1 MSKKARKDR
10 ELKFETLQLHVG
22 QENPDSATD
31 ARAVPIYQTTSFVF
45 KDCAQA
51 EARFAL
57 REGGNIYGR
66 LTNPTQ
72 NVLEERIAALE
83 GGVAALA
90 VASGS
95 SAITYSIL
103 NIAKAGDN
111 IVSARNIYGGS
122 SNLFVHTL
130 PDYGITTT
138 FVDIFN
144 ENEVKQAINEKT
156 KAIFIET
163 LGNPN
168 SEVVDIETIANI
180 AHENNIPLIVD
191 NTFAT
196 PYLVRPIEYGADIV
210 VHSATKFL
218 GGHGTTLGGV
228 IVDSGKFDWEK
239 AGKFPSLVEPNESY
253 HGVSFTKAVGA
264 AAFVVKIRAT
274 LLRDTGAAISPFNV
288 FLLLQ
293 GIETLSLR
301 VERHVENA
309 LKVVKYLSEHPLVE
323 KVNHPSLSTDEKQK
337 ELYAKYFPNG
347 GGSIFTIE
355 IKGDTSTA
363 TKFIDNLELFSL
375 LANVAD
381 VKSLVI
387 HPATTT
393 HSQCTKEQL
402 EEQNIKPNTIRF
414 SIGVENVNDIIEDLE
429 EAFKAI

>member
-57 REGGNIYGR
+57 KEGGNIYGR

-95 SAITYSIL
+95 SAITY
-103 NIAKAGDN
+103 
-111 IVSARNIYGGS
+111 
-122 SNLFVHTL
+122 
-130 PDYGITTT
+130 
-138 FVDIFN
+138 DIFN
-144 ENEVKQAINEKT
+144 ENEVRQAINEKT

-168 SEVVDIETIANI
+168 SEVVDIEAIANI

-274 LLRDTGAAISPFNV
+274 LLRDTGAAISPFNA

>member
-163 LGNPN
+163 LGNQN